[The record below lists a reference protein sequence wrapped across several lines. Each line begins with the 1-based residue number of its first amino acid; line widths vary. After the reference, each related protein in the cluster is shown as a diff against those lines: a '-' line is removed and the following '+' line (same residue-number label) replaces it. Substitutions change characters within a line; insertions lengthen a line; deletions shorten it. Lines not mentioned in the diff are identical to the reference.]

1 MASALIQSNAQSA
14 LISTLDSA
22 PTAQTNPFE
31 YSLSKRVPS
40 HGVQITQLQPV
51 NAGATAP
58 GSVLNFDLIKMGFT
72 RSLTLKLDVY
82 HAALGDGKS
91 LATPRTGFLN
101 LIDHIDIES
110 SSRRILTM
118 SRAALIAAYSDLN
131 HEQRMAF
138 ERGCRMTSNGK
149 LQFPAN
155 LAANESDPIQIYIPL
170 LFSVFDNPGLALAT
184 GFTEPIRI
192 SIKFASSYNF
202 VKDITVASGNGAEL
216 TAAITVNKPRL
227 IVEHRLLPN
236 ELEDRTISAL
246 FQNGPLSQLVYDYEE
261 ETEELKT
268 MSAAGAAGVTMSHE
282 IRSTAVATDIY
293 VFAECKMDQFPMGAA
308 GTDDDDLMSAL
319 VPLPLETISFTA
331 SGQTIIDNVPAEYV
345 GCFGKRT
352 LRDGFF
358 GGSGGGGFE
367 ISASAAGDQLKS
379 EVGNA
384 CFVYRL
390 QFGMDSSKQYD
401 SNGISLRELNAPT
414 ITVQLGRIGTA
425 GGTYQRQGNVR
436 TASKSVTLHTVI
448 RKLGLQTI
456 DSSSGRLVSTLSN

>member
-202 VKDITVASGNGAEL
+202 VKDITVDSGNGAEL

-236 ELEDRTISAL
+236 ELEDRTISEL

-293 VFAECKMDQFPMGAA
+293 VFAECKMDQFPMDAA

-319 VPLPLETISFTA
+319 VPLYRSKRSHSRLPVRRSSTTCQRSTSGALE
-331 SGQTIIDNVPAEYV
+331 
-345 GCFGKRT
+345 
-352 LRDGFF
+352 
-358 GGSGGGGFE
+358 
-367 ISASAAGDQLKS
+367 SARFATDSSVARG
-379 EVGNA
+379 EVGSRFPRVLLVTSSRARWATRASSIA
-384 CFVYRL
+384 C
-390 QFGMDSSKQYD
+390 
-401 SNGISLRELNAPT
+401 SLAW
-414 ITVQLGRIGTA
+414 TVRNSTTQTG
-425 GGTYQRQGNVR
+425 
-436 TASKSVTLHTVI
+436 SVSV
-448 RKLGLQTI
+448 
-456 DSSSGRLVSTLSN
+456 N